1 MFYLGVFAA
10 TYSTVIGNATGYG
23 LLCTDAARHWRSGK
37 QPAVMP
43 PSDNACKTVLY
54 RGVVAWC
61 LFSPIVWT
69 LPGMPDFV
77 TLTIVGNAVSVVVL
91 PLLSA
96 ALWYITATTSCI
108 GVEYRNR
115 WWENC
120 LMAVLFVLA
129 TWSTYLFVERFIK
142 WLLSA

>member
-23 LLCTDAARHWRSGK
+23 LLCTDAAQHWRSGK
-37 QPAVMP
+37 RPVVTP
-43 PSDNACKTVLY
+43 PSDDARKTVLY
-54 RGVVAWC
+54 RVVVVWC

-115 WWENC
+115 WWENV
-120 LMAVLFVLA
+120 LMAALFGLA

-142 WLLSA
+142 WLMSA